1 MLLILKV
8 VLQVLTVA
16 SAALTSTLDYKWH
29 DKRTTK
35 FKKSR
40 NLLYLVTAAL
50 LLLSIGVTIF
60 DDVENDRKEKQLT
73 TDLKKV
79 QDQNDGLQKGIS
91 ILSDK
96 SSDLLDEQRNSFLS
110 VLQDQRQIG
119 LDTALKIDTSTDA
132 LNTGIKEGIK
142 KQGNLLDQQK
152 TTLSNLTGGDSYCYL
167 TVGFIEDD
175 SIILILHNAGDFPLY
190 DILIEMSD
198 RDVIKTIEQKQLQ
211 GQALWDFIR
220 SNTTTFEQR
229 TISPNLSKF
238 LGMVSL
244 KGVAQKRLRINIWT
258 RYKSFGQDMKL
269 VKQNGEWL
277 FAYRVT
283 ETPARVKGGQ
293 KPRVKEL
300 LLEKPKNF
308 PVDKNGDID
317 W

>member
-1 MLLILKV
+1 MILVLKILL
-8 VLQVLTVA
+8 Q
-16 SAALTSTLDYKWH
+16 ALAIAIAIVIGGLDYWWH
-29 DKRTTK
+29 DKRRRE
-35 FKKSR
+35 FKKAR
-40 NLLYLVTAAL
+40 KVFLALAIAFLVG
-50 LLLSIGVTIF
+50 SIVVTIV
-60 DDVENDRKEKQLT
+60 DDITNRRQEEQLRAKLNKVEE
-73 TDLKKV
+73 
-79 QDQNDGLQKGIS
+79 QNDGLQKGIS

-110 VLQDQRQIG
+110 VLQDQRKIG
-119 LDTALKIDTSTDA
+119 LDTALRIDTSAQA
-132 LNTGIKEGIK
+132 LNTGIKQGIE
-142 KQGNLLDQQK
+142 KQENLLDQQK

-167 TVGFIEDD
+167 TVGFIDDD

-190 DILIEMSD
+190 DISIEMSD

-229 TISPNLSKF
+229 TISPNVSKF
-238 LGMVSL
+238 LGTLSL
-244 KGVAQKRLRINIWT
+244 KGVTQKRLRINLWT

-277 FAYRVT
+277 FAYRVE
-283 ETPARVKGGQ
+283 ETPSRVKGGQ
-293 KPRVKEL
+293 KPKVKEL

-308 PVDKNGDID
+308 PVNKDGNIE